1 MYAALTAVAVLER
14 ALREVPAEGA
24 HHNLRQRIGENSV
37 HLFPCSLNEIVGLHD
52 VLRTFPLMA
61 VRPVERARKLLFVA
75 PTGRTQRDNHST
87 PQFMGVTVC
96 GVDYNGL

>member
-1 MYAALTAVAVLER
+1 
-14 ALREVPAEGA
+14 
-24 HHNLRQRIGENSV
+24 
-37 HLFPCSLNEIVGLHD
+37 
-52 VLRTFPLMA
+52 MA